1 MFQSSESGPP
11 GEIGEG
17 GDIGETVTCLIP
29 LPNKNVCMELS
40 CQRTMLDIKYD
51 IGIVIHLSGL
61 LQLSLWRP
69 VYVFQGETGEKGR
82 RGSSGS
88 KGRKVNTYVAT

>member
-1 MFQSSESGPP
+1 
-11 GEIGEG
+11 
-17 GDIGETVTCLIP
+17 
-29 LPNKNVCMELS
+29 
-40 CQRTMLDIKYD
+40 MLDIKYD
-51 IGIVIHLSGL
+51 IRIVIHLSGL
-61 LQLSLWRP
+61 LQLSLWCP

>member
-29 LPNKNVCMELS
+29 VMELS

-51 IGIVIHLSGL
+51 IRIVIHLSGL
-61 LQLSLWRP
+61 LQLSLWCP